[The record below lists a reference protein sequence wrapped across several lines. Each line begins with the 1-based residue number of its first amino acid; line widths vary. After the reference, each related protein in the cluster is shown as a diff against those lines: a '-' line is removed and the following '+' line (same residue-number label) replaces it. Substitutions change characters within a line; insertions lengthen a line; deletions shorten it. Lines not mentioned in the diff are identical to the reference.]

1 MESNKRIAPRQ
12 RVLKA
17 GRIVISDKATLD
29 VGVRDISATGA
40 KLMCSQTHMVPDTF
54 RLVLPGEGTIRPV
67 KVVWRKED
75 SLGVEFTGDAKQSVL
90 RKT

>member
-17 GRIVISDKATLD
+17 GRVVTADNATFD
-29 VGVRDISATGA
+29 VNVRDLSATGA
-40 KLMCSQTHMVPDTF
+40 KLLCGAPHMVPDTF
-54 RLVLPGEGTIRPV
+54 RLVLPGDGTIRPA
-67 KVVWRKED
+67 KVMWRKET
-75 SLGVEFTGDAKQSVL
+75 SLGIEFTGEAKQSVL

>member
-17 GRIVISDKATLD
+17 GRIVVSDRATLD
-29 VGVRDISATGA
+29 VGVRDMSATGA
-40 KLMCSQTHMVPDTF
+40 KLMCTSTHLVPDTF
-54 RLVLPGEGTIRPV
+54 RFVLPGDGTIRPA
-67 KVVWRKED
+67 KVVWRKQD
-75 SLGVEFTGDAKQSVL
+75 SLGIEFTGEAKQSVL

>member
-17 GRIVISDKATLD
+17 GRVVTTENASLD
-29 VGVRDISATGA
+29 VNVRDLSATGA
-40 KLMCSQTHMVPDTF
+40 KLVCAAPHMVPNEF
-54 RLVLPGEGTIRPV
+54 RLVLPGDGTIRPA
-67 KVVWRKED
+67 KVMWRNET
-75 SLGVEFTGDAKQSVL
+75 SLGIEFTGAAKQSVL

>member
-1 MESNKRIAPRQ
+1 MEINKRKAPRQ

-17 GRIVISDKATLD
+17 GRILVSDKATLD
-29 VGVRDISATGA
+29 VSVRDLSSTGA
-40 KLMCSQTHMVPDTF
+40 KLLCANTHVVPETF
-54 RLVLPGEGTIRPV
+54 RLVLPGDGTIRPA

-75 SLGVEFTGDAKQSVL
+75 SLGIEFTGEAKQSVL